1 MSITEPKEKKGQVRR
16 IILVVEDDEAL
27 REAAR
32 EKLASR
38 GLEVWT
44 VTPGEEALQRLEQRQ
59 PHLVWLDIL
68 MPGIDGLTTLQRIR
82 EKAELKHLPVVIV
95 SVSGGQEKIRRAL
108 DLGALEY
115 LTKSDYSID
124 DLATKMEALLHEYS

>member
-44 VTPGEEALQRLEQRQ
+44 ATSGEEALQLLEQRQ